1 MRRCAA
7 LGVATLAIMVAH
19 AGAGPLVTLTPEG
32 GVLNVPGGSPLP
44 ITMIG
49 SGLRKKTILFV
60 TFKVYSARFLVATSD
75 AKKFERTPAAAL
87 TSLDQIPAVA
97 MLLTFERSVSAQQMS
112 DSVNAAMNA
121 NGYNV
126 NDSPELQALA
136 HAIRTAGPIPSGSVV
151 VLAALRVDPEADLI
165 VYQAPSGSIASIRGT
180 TGLKRALMSAW
191 FGKPADGGLRAL
203 RDEILGKQTR

>member
-60 TFKVYSARFLVATSD
+60 TFKVSSARFLVATSD

-126 NDSPELQALA
+126 NDSPELQRLLSS
-136 HAIRTAGPIPSGSVV
+136 PP
-151 VLAALRVDPEADLI
+151 RV
-165 VYQAPSGSIASIRGT
+165 
-180 TGLKRALMSAW
+180 RA
-191 FGKPADGGLRAL
+191 
-203 RDEILGKQTR
+203 EILARWHGYSRVADRGGSRDVAVHTHIR